1 MLDIGGLVWWQ
12 WWLLL
17 MVTINTCLNA
27 ITFYQ
32 HRKTSRQGKLPDVK
46 EQLIERFKNVGFS
59 MVTIIS

>member
-27 ITFYQ
+27 ITFYK
-32 HRKTSRQGKLPDVK
+32 HRKTSRQGKKEIPDVK
-46 EQLIERFKNVGFS
+46 EQ
-59 MVTIIS
+59 